1 MAGMSRFRSTAWMWA
16 VGLTLLLGVSC
27 SRPLDVP
34 TEEGTAQASQAP
46 FHDDASPLA
55 ESTALHTSEVGPEN
69 RPPFQN
75 AQNVPAGTLLM
86 VRLKNPISAA
96 KVGGPNL
103 FEASL
108 DQPVVVEGNT
118 LIPRG
123 AAVTGHVESARLSK
137 VKPGRGYVRLAL
149 QSVQVSGVDLPL
161 HTASLFVRQ
170 NSPEDAS
177 GPTVH
182 LEKGHRLAFRL
193 MEPAFTA
200 TQSSRGTR

>member
-1 MAGMSRFRSTAWMWA
+1 MWSTRIDSLAWGQLLSSFGCADGRRDAHRRSQT
-16 VGLTLLLGVSC
+16 
-27 SRPLDVP
+27 
-34 TEEGTAQASQAP
+34 P

-86 VRLKNPISAA
+86 VRLKNSISAA

-103 FEASL
+103 FDASV

-123 AAVTGHVESARLSK
+123 AAVTGHVESARLSE

-170 NSPEDAS
+170 SSPEAAS

-182 LEKGHRLAFRL
+182 LE
-193 MEPAFTA
+193 
-200 TQSSRGTR
+200 